1 MPTYVMRDGE
11 LVEKHLAEPL
21 HGSSQSSAYI
31 HSDEMN
37 PTRNHADG
45 KVYTSKSRF
54 RDAVHAHGCRIVG
67 NDKIAPRQAIQ
78 APRAGQDIKRAI
90 EQLQSR

>member
-1 MPTYVMRDGE
+1 MPTYVLRNGE

-21 HGSSQSSAYI
+21 HGSAQPAFYV
-31 HSDEMN
+31 HSDEMA

-45 KVYTSKSRF
+45 RVYTSKSRY

-78 APRAGQDIKRAI
+78 APRAGHDIKRAI